1 AHPPHPRTAGLRRPR
16 SIAVHGPLGRVG
28 PHGVDGHVDLGGL
41 LRLVVEV
48 DLHLVAVFALD
59 DLVLDVVRLVVVDRR
74 HLVAQLLERRAVVR
88 LVLADAEVLL
98 ELVAVGA
105 RGLQAR
111 AVADALGV
119 ARLRGGVRVLVVA
132 VLQRLVGGI
141 GLPDVGRDVDLGR
154 LAGVLVE
161 VHLHFVRVLALDDLV
176 LEVVGLVVVD
186 RRDAEAH
193 LLERLAVVRLVL
205 ADAERL
211 LHLVL
216 VGRPVPLPVAI
227 AEAARIVTG
236 RGAGG
241 RDGRDASAL
250 FAARRRFLGRV
261 GGHAHGRHGEGAG
274 NNGHRKGSSNHGW
287 YSWVR

>member
-1 AHPPHPRTAGLRRPR
+1 PSRGRPRRSSRRDRQTWWRWRARCCATRTGPGKRPLRSAPVSRRPGNTGAVCRASTRSCSGRPSSASAEADAAGGPWAHPPHPRTAGLRRPR

-119 ARLRGGVRVLVVA
+119 AR
-132 VLQRLVGGI
+132 
-141 GLPDVGRDVDLGR
+141 
-154 LAGVLVE
+154 
-161 VHLHFVRVLALDDLV
+161 
-176 LEVVGLVVVD
+176 
-186 RRDAEAH
+186 
-193 LLERLAVVRLVL
+193 
-205 ADAERL
+205 
-211 LHLVL
+211 
-216 VGRPVPLPVAI
+216 
-227 AEAARIVTG
+227 
-236 RGAGG
+236 
-241 RDGRDASAL
+241 
-250 FAARRRFLGRV
+250 
-261 GGHAHGRHGEGAG
+261 
-274 NNGHRKGSSNHGW
+274 
-287 YSWVR
+287 